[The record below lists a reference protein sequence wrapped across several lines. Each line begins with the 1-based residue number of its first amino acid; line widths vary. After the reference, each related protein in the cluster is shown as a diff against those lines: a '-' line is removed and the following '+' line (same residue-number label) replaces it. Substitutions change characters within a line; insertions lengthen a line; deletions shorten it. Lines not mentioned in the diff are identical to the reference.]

1 MQEKSKPYMLF
12 IFSDFEKGSTI
23 LKDIP
28 LQLSPVSSS
37 KYLKYNYTDSTVVCN
52 FESNLPFQDLRE
64 FIDSTIGLIVE
75 QWYLFE
81 HPDKMAVHIPD
92 TLKLNLFDLETE
104 NRKYEK
110 IENKQDDDEML
121 KIMDYFL
128 SNSIKNLN
136 NEEIESFYFNEEEED
151 SLMKELKL
159 KKNVTFVKPTLDELL
174 EKVKESGVEKLTK
187 YEKQIL
193 DEYARN

>member
-1 MQEKSKPYMLF
+1 
-12 IFSDFEKGSTI
+12 
-23 LKDIP
+23 
-28 LQLSPVSSS
+28 
-37 KYLKYNYTDSTVVCN
+37 
-52 FESNLPFQDLRE
+52 
-64 FIDSTIGLIVE
+64 
-75 QWYLFE
+75 
-81 HPDKMAVHIPD
+81 
-92 TLKLNLFDLETE
+92 
-104 NRKYEK
+104 
-110 IENKQDDDEML
+110 ML

-136 NEEIESFYFNEEEED
+136 KEEIESFYFNEEEED

>member
-1 MQEKSKPYMLF
+1 M
-12 IFSDFEKGSTI
+12 
-23 LKDIP
+23 
-28 LQLSPVSSS
+28 
-37 KYLKYNYTDSTVVCN
+37 VCN
-52 FESNLPFQDLRE
+52 FESNLKFEDLRE
-64 FIDSTIGLIVE
+64 FIDSTIGLIVD

-81 HPDKMAVHIPD
+81 HPNKMAVHIDD

-104 NRKYEK
+104 NMRYEK
-110 IENKQDDDEML
+110 MPNKQDDDEML

-128 SNSIKNLN
+128 HNSMKNFDKD
-136 NEEIESFYFNEEEED
+136 EIDNMFYNEED
-151 SLMKELKL
+151 SLINELKL

-174 EKVKESGVEKLTK
+174 EKVKENGVDKLTK

>member
-12 IFSDFEKGSTI
+12 IFSEFQKESTI

-28 LQLSPVSSS
+28 LQLSPISSS

-52 FESNLPFQDLRE
+52 FESNLPFEDLRE

-104 NRKYEK
+104 NMRYEK
-110 IENKQDDDEML
+110 MPNKQDDDEML

-128 SNSIKNLN
+128 QNSMKNFDKD
-136 NEEIESFYFNEEEED
+136 EIDNMFYNEED
-151 SLMKELKL
+151 SLINELKL

-174 EKVKESGVEKLTK
+174 EKVKESGVDKLTK

>member
-12 IFSDFEKGSTI
+12 IFSEFQKESTI

-37 KYLKYNYTDSTVVCN
+37 KYLKYNHTDTHVVCN
-52 FESNLPFQDLRE
+52 FESNLQFEDLRE
-64 FIDSTIGLIVE
+64 FIDSTIGLIVD

-81 HPDKMAVHIPD
+81 HPNKMAVHIDD

-104 NRKYEK
+104 NMRYEK
-110 IENKQDDDEML
+110 MPNKQDDDEML

-128 SNSIKNLN
+128 HNSMKNFDKD
-136 NEEIESFYFNEEEED
+136 EIDNMFYNEED
-151 SLMKELKL
+151 SLINELKL

-174 EKVKESGVEKLTK
+174 EKVKESGVDKLTK